1 MGQSR
6 ILTEIVARDGALV
19 VTQEGVTVSFAGTA
33 DAERRLTHLA
43 RANLDPETLEIY
55 EQFTAALGEGL
66 GITVR
71 ELR

>member
-19 VTQEGVTVSFAGTA
+19 VAKEGVAVSFPGTA

-43 RANLDPETLEIY
+43 RANLDPEMLALY
-55 EQFTAALGEGL
+55 EQFTTVFGEGL

-71 ELR
+71 ELP